1 MEGWM
6 VFVIGAVALVIV
18 VYVIS
23 LISGSAS
30 KQVKEQ
36 QKEHLKALAKEFNEL
51 KEEKVSSF
59 VRVKTLLE
67 VIGATIDKEIKEEG
81 KTDSII
87 LATYQGGYFVFFID
101 EDQNTIAIRYNNFYR
116 SSVDKYREILM
127 ATSATNARFYHW
139 SCSWWYDNENKES
152 LENMHVDLN
161 SYFSLLGPAQKLAMM
176 LKDHLQQVF
185 RISRFFSDEMD
196 RLIKEKLPPISDNL
210 VNRMYFHSKIEYAR
224 TALEKGFMHSKVQEL
239 PELSPFSLYNTI
251 MLYGMV
257 ELGNPR
263 FLRIIL
269 DNRVETFL
277 EKDEIINFDVR
288 DYIISKPNARSINDM
303 IFSFGF
309 ESKTITFVMNK
320 HQSSTKNS
328 LFFETYLVGIE
339 EANIISND
347 TCHNMKQLSLLE
359 VRFADAEQ
367 DFQEAKYMFSEAQEK
382 LNKNENVTNDERL
395 LLSFTQPSLY
405 EDIYWAKKFY
415 NNKCYYQSLFYFK
428 RVHNFL
434 NEHIINGDV
443 DVYAFCEVTFYIGFI
458 YMELSMPEK
467 AHYYLYS
474 IRNAGNYSYN
484 AEYINCLNALKEP
497 YAVSYI
503 KEELDK
509 LIDEMSKSDEIS
521 PAQEHYRQ
529 VLMRRYVYSLI
540 EIKNYDTAIE
550 VLRYMIKNEDSVEF
564 AKSELKYVL
573 ELKKKERK
581 NKKRRRGKIK
591 N

>member
-1 MEGWM
+1 MESWM
-6 VFVIGAVALVIV
+6 VFVIGTVALVIV

-23 LISGSAS
+23 LINGSAS
-30 KQVKEQ
+30 KQVNKQQEEQ
-36 QKEHLKALAKEFNEL
+36 HKEHLKALAKELNEL

-87 LATYQGGYFVFFID
+87 LATYQGGYFIFFID
-101 EDQNTIAIRYNNFYR
+101 EDQDTIAIRYNNFYR

-127 ATSATNARFYHW
+127 ATNATNARFYHW
-139 SCSWWYDNENKES
+139 SCLWWFDDSDKES
-152 LENMHVDLN
+152 LDKIQMDMT
-161 SYFSLLGPAQKLAMM
+161 SYFSLLGRTQELAMV
-176 LKDHLQQVF
+176 LREHLQQVF
-185 RISRFFSDEMD
+185 GMSRFFSDEMNK
-196 RLIKEKLPPISDNL
+196 LIEEKLPPISDNL
-210 VNRMYFHSKIEYAR
+210 VNGMYFHSKIEYAR
-224 TALEKGFMHSKVQEL
+224 TALEKGIMHSNVQEL
-239 PELSPFSLYNTI
+239 PELPPFSLYNTI

-269 DNRVETFL
+269 DNRVETIL

-347 TCHNMKQLSLLE
+347 TCHNMKHLSLLE

-382 LNKNENVTNDERL
+382 LNKNENVTDDERL
-395 LLSFTQPSLY
+395 LLSFTQPNLY

-434 NEHIINGDV
+434 QEHIINGDV
-443 DVYAFCEVTFYIGFI
+443 DVAAFCEVTFCIGFI

-484 AEYINCLNALKEP
+484 VEYINCLNALKEP

-509 LIDEMSKSDEIS
+509 LIEEMSKSEEITL
-521 PAQEHYRQ
+521 AQEHYRR

-550 VLRYMIKNEDSVEF
+550 VLKYMIKNEDSVEF

-573 ELKKKERK
+573 QLKKENRNRK
-581 NKKRRRGKIK
+581 SEEG
-591 N
+591 

>member
-6 VFVIGAVALVIV
+6 VFVIGTVALVIV

-23 LISGSAS
+23 LINGSAS
-30 KQVKEQ
+30 KQVNKQQEEQ
-36 QKEHLKALAKEFNEL
+36 HKEHLKALAKELNEL

-87 LATYQGGYFVFFID
+87 LATYQGGYFIFFID
-101 EDQNTIAIRYNNFYR
+101 EDQDTIAIRYNNFYR

-139 SCSWWYDNENKES
+139 SCLWWFDDSDKES
-152 LENMHVDLN
+152 LDEMQMDMT
-161 SYFSLLGPAQKLAMM
+161 SYFSLLGRTQELAMV
-176 LKDHLQQVF
+176 LRKHLQQVF
-185 RISRFFSDEMD
+185 GMSRFFSDEMNK
-196 RLIKEKLPPISDNL
+196 LIEEKLPPISDNL
-210 VNRMYFHSKIEYAR
+210 VNGMYFHSKIEYAR
-224 TALEKGFMHSKVQEL
+224 TALEKGIMHSNVQEL
-239 PELSPFSLYNTI
+239 PELPPFSLYNTI

-257 ELGNPR
+257 DLGNPR

-269 DNRVETFL
+269 DNQVETIL

-347 TCHNMKQLSLLE
+347 TCHNMKHLSLLE

-382 LNKNENVTNDERL
+382 LNKNENVTDDERL
-395 LLSFTQPSLY
+395 LLSFTQPNLY

-434 NEHIINGDV
+434 QEHIINGDV
-443 DVYAFCEVTFYIGFI
+443 DVAAFCEVTFCIGFI

-484 AEYINCLNALKEP
+484 VEYINCLNALKEP

-509 LIDEMSKSDEIS
+509 LIEEMSKSEEITL
-521 PAQEHYRQ
+521 AQEHYRR

-550 VLRYMIKNEDSVEF
+550 VLKYMIKNEDSVEF

-573 ELKKKERK
+573 QLKKENRNRK
-581 NKKRRRGKIK
+581 SEEG
-591 N
+591 

>member
-6 VFVIGAVALVIV
+6 VFVIGTVALVIV

-23 LISGSAS
+23 LINGSAS
-30 KQVKEQ
+30 KQVNKQQEEQ
-36 QKEHLKALAKEFNEL
+36 HKEHLKALAKELNEL

-101 EDQNTIAIRYNNFYR
+101 EDQDTIAIRYNNFYR

-127 ATSATNARFYHW
+127 ATNATNARFYHW
-139 SCSWWYDNENKES
+139 SCLWWFDDSDKES
-152 LENMHVDLN
+152 LDKIQMDMT
-161 SYFSLLGPAQKLAMM
+161 SYFSLLGRTQELAMV
-176 LKDHLQQVF
+176 LREHLQQVF
-185 RISRFFSDEMD
+185 GMSRFFSDEMNK
-196 RLIKEKLPPISDNL
+196 LIEEKLPPISDNL
-210 VNRMYFHSKIEYAR
+210 VNGMYFHSKIEYAR
-224 TALEKGFMHSKVQEL
+224 TALEKGIMHSNVQEL
-239 PELSPFSLYNTI
+239 PELPPFSLYNTI

-269 DNRVETFL
+269 DNRVETIL

-347 TCHNMKQLSLLE
+347 TCHNMKHLSLLE

-382 LNKNENVTNDERL
+382 LNKNENVTDDERL
-395 LLSFTQPSLY
+395 LLSFTQPNLY

-434 NEHIINGDV
+434 QEHIINGDV
-443 DVYAFCEVTFYIGFI
+443 DVAAFCEVTFCIGFI

-484 AEYINCLNALKEP
+484 VEYINCLNALKEP

-509 LIDEMSKSDEIS
+509 LIEEMSKSEEIT

-550 VLRYMIKNEDSVEF
+550 VLKYMIKNEDSVEF

-573 ELKKKERK
+573 QLKKENRNRK
-581 NKKRRRGKIK
+581 SEEG
-591 N
+591 

>member
-1 MEGWM
+1 MESWM
-6 VFVIGAVALVIV
+6 VFVIGAVVLVIV
-18 VYVIS
+18 VYVIL
-23 LISGSAS
+23 LINGSTS
-30 KQVKEQ
+30 KQVNKQQEEQ
-36 QKEHLKALAKEFNEL
+36 HKEHLKALAKELNEL

-87 LATYQGGYFVFFID
+87 LATYQGGYFIFFID
-101 EDQNTIAIRYNNFYR
+101 EDQDTIAIRYNNFYR

-127 ATSATNARFYHW
+127 ATNATNARFYHW
-139 SCSWWYDNENKES
+139 SCLWWFDDSDKES
-152 LENMHVDLN
+152 LDKIQMDMT
-161 SYFSLLGPAQKLAMM
+161 SYFSLLGRTQELAMV
-176 LKDHLQQVF
+176 LREHLQQVF
-185 RISRFFSDEMD
+185 GMSRFFSDEMNK
-196 RLIKEKLPPISDNL
+196 LIEEKLPPISDNL
-210 VNRMYFHSKIEYAR
+210 VNGMYFHSKIEYAR
-224 TALEKGFMHSKVQEL
+224 TALEKGIMHSNVQEL
-239 PELSPFSLYNTI
+239 PELPPFSLYNTI

-269 DNRVETFL
+269 DNRVETIL

-347 TCHNMKQLSLLE
+347 TCHNMKHLSLLE

-382 LNKNENVTNDERL
+382 LNKNENVTDDERL
-395 LLSFTQPSLY
+395 LLSFTQPNLY

-434 NEHIINGDV
+434 QEHIINGDV
-443 DVYAFCEVTFYIGFI
+443 DVAAFCEVTFCIGFI

-484 AEYINCLNALKEP
+484 VEYINCLNALKEP

-509 LIDEMSKSDEIS
+509 LIEEMSKSEEIT

-550 VLRYMIKNEDSVEF
+550 VLKYMIKNEDSVEF

-573 ELKKKERK
+573 QLKKENRNRK
-581 NKKRRRGKIK
+581 SEEG
-591 N
+591 

>member
-1 MEGWM
+1 MESWM
-6 VFVIGAVALVIV
+6 VFVIGTVALVIV

-23 LISGSAS
+23 LINGSTS
-30 KQVKEQ
+30 KQVNKQQEEQ
-36 QKEHLKALAKEFNEL
+36 HKEHLKALAKELNEL

-87 LATYQGGYFVFFID
+87 LATYQGGYFIFFID
-101 EDQNTIAIRYNNFYR
+101 EDQDTIAIRYNNFYR

-127 ATSATNARFYHW
+127 ATNATNARFYHW
-139 SCSWWYDNENKES
+139 SCLWWFDDSDKES
-152 LENMHVDLN
+152 LDKIQMDMT
-161 SYFSLLGPAQKLAMM
+161 SYFSLLGRTQELAMV
-176 LKDHLQQVF
+176 LREHLQQVF
-185 RISRFFSDEMD
+185 GMSRFFSDEMNK
-196 RLIKEKLPPISDNL
+196 LIEEKLPPISDNL
-210 VNRMYFHSKIEYAR
+210 VNGMYFHSKIEYAR
-224 TALEKGFMHSKVQEL
+224 TALEKGIMHSNVQEL
-239 PELSPFSLYNTI
+239 PELPPFSLYNTI

-269 DNRVETFL
+269 DNRVETIL

-347 TCHNMKQLSLLE
+347 TCHNMKHLSLLE

-382 LNKNENVTNDERL
+382 LNKNENVTDDERL
-395 LLSFTQPSLY
+395 LLSFTQPNLY

-434 NEHIINGDV
+434 KEHIINGDV
-443 DVYAFCEVTFYIGFI
+443 DVAAFCEVTFCIGFI

-484 AEYINCLNALKEP
+484 VEYINCLNALKEP

-509 LIDEMSKSDEIS
+509 LIEEMSESEEITL
-521 PAQEHYRQ
+521 AQEHYRR

-550 VLRYMIKNEDSVEF
+550 VLKYMIKNEDSVEF

-573 ELKKKERK
+573 QLKKENRNRK
-581 NKKRRRGKIK
+581 SEEG
-591 N
+591 

>member
-1 MEGWM
+1 MESWM
-6 VFVIGAVALVIV
+6 VFVIGTVALVIV

-23 LISGSAS
+23 LINGSAS
-30 KQVKEQ
+30 KQVNKQQEEQ
-36 QKEHLKALAKEFNEL
+36 HKEHLKALAKELNEL

-67 VIGATIDKEIKEEG
+67 VIGATIDKEIKEKG

-87 LATYQGGYFVFFID
+87 LATYQGGYFIFFID
-101 EDQNTIAIRYNNFYR
+101 EDQDTIAIRYNNFYR

-127 ATSATNARFYHW
+127 ATNATNARFYHW
-139 SCSWWYDNENKES
+139 SCLWWFDASDKES
-152 LENMHVDLN
+152 LDKIQMDMT
-161 SYFSLLGPAQKLAMM
+161 SYFSLLGRTQELAMV
-176 LKDHLQQVF
+176 LREHLQQVF
-185 RISRFFSDEMD
+185 GMSRFFSDEMNK
-196 RLIKEKLPPISDNL
+196 LIEEKLPPISDNL
-210 VNRMYFHSKIEYAR
+210 VNGMYFHSKIEYAR
-224 TALEKGFMHSKVQEL
+224 TALEKGIMHSNVQEL
-239 PELSPFSLYNTI
+239 PELPPFSLYNTI

-269 DNRVETFL
+269 DNRVETIL

-347 TCHNMKQLSLLE
+347 TCHNMKHLSLLE

-382 LNKNENVTNDERL
+382 LNKNENVTDDERL
-395 LLSFTQPSLY
+395 LLSFTQPNLY

-434 NEHIINGDV
+434 QEHIINGDV
-443 DVYAFCEVTFYIGFI
+443 DVAAFCEVTFCIGFI

-484 AEYINCLNALKEP
+484 VEYINCLNALKEP

-509 LIDEMSKSDEIS
+509 LIEEMSESEEITL
-521 PAQEHYRQ
+521 AQEHYRR

-550 VLRYMIKNEDSVEF
+550 VLKYMIKNEDSVEF

-573 ELKKKERK
+573 QLKKENRNRK
-581 NKKRRRGKIK
+581 AEEG
-591 N
+591 

>member
-1 MEGWM
+1 MESWM
-6 VFVIGAVALVIV
+6 VFVIGTVALVIV

-23 LISGSAS
+23 LINGSTS
-30 KQVKEQ
+30 KQVNKQQEEQ
-36 QKEHLKALAKEFNEL
+36 HKEHLKALAKELNEL

-87 LATYQGGYFVFFID
+87 LATYQGGYFIFFID
-101 EDQNTIAIRYNNFYR
+101 EDQDTIAIRYNNFYR

-127 ATSATNARFYHW
+127 ATNATNARFYHW
-139 SCSWWYDNENKES
+139 SCLWWFDDSDKES
-152 LENMHVDLN
+152 LDKIQMDMT
-161 SYFSLLGPAQKLAMM
+161 SYFSLLGRTQELAMV
-176 LKDHLQQVF
+176 LREHLQQVF
-185 RISRFFSDEMD
+185 GMSRFFSDEMNK
-196 RLIKEKLPPISDNL
+196 LIEEKLPPISDNL
-210 VNRMYFHSKIEYAR
+210 VNGMYFHSKIEYAR
-224 TALEKGFMHSKVQEL
+224 TALEKGIMHSNVQEL
-239 PELSPFSLYNTI
+239 PELPPFSLYNTI

-269 DNRVETFL
+269 DNRVETIL

-347 TCHNMKQLSLLE
+347 TCHNMKHLSLLE

-382 LNKNENVTNDERL
+382 LNKNENVTDDERL
-395 LLSFTQPSLY
+395 LLSFTQPNLY

-434 NEHIINGDV
+434 QEHIINGDV
-443 DVYAFCEVTFYIGFI
+443 DVAAFCEVTFCIGFI

-484 AEYINCLNALKEP
+484 VEYINCLNALKEP

-509 LIDEMSKSDEIS
+509 LIEEMSESEEITL
-521 PAQEHYRQ
+521 AQEHYRR

-550 VLRYMIKNEDSVEF
+550 VLKYMIKNEDSVEF

-573 ELKKKERK
+573 QLKKENRNRK
-581 NKKRRRGKIK
+581 SEEG
-591 N
+591 

>member
-1 MEGWM
+1 M

>member
-87 LATYQGGYFVFFID
+87 LAMYQGGYFVFFID

-185 RISRFFSDEMD
+185 RISRFFSDEMNK
-196 RLIKEKLPPISDNL
+196 LIEEKLPPISDNL
-210 VNRMYFHSKIEYAR
+210 VNGMYFHSKIEYAR

-269 DNRVETFL
+269 DNQVETIL

-474 IRNAGNYSYN
+474 IRNAANYSYN

>member
-1 MEGWM
+1 MESWM
-6 VFVIGAVALVIV
+6 VFVIGTVALVIV

-23 LISGSAS
+23 LINGSAS
-30 KQVKEQ
+30 KQVNKQQEEQ
-36 QKEHLKALAKEFNEL
+36 HKEHLKALAKELNEL

-87 LATYQGGYFVFFID
+87 LATYQGGYFIFFID
-101 EDQNTIAIRYNNFYR
+101 EDQDTIAIRYNNFYR

-127 ATSATNARFYHW
+127 ATNATNARFYHW
-139 SCSWWYDNENKES
+139 SCLWWFDDSDKES
-152 LENMHVDLN
+152 LDKIQMDMT
-161 SYFSLLGPAQKLAMM
+161 SYFSLLGRTQELAMV
-176 LKDHLQQVF
+176 LREHLQQVF
-185 RISRFFSDEMD
+185 GMSRFFSDEMNK
-196 RLIKEKLPPISDNL
+196 LIEEKLPPISDNL
-210 VNRMYFHSKIEYAR
+210 VNGMYFHSKIEYAR
-224 TALEKGFMHSKVQEL
+224 TALEKGIMHSNVQEL
-239 PELSPFSLYNTI
+239 PELPPFSLYNTI

-269 DNRVETFL
+269 DNRVETIL

-347 TCHNMKQLSLLE
+347 TCHNMKHLSLLE

-382 LNKNENVTNDERL
+382 LNKNENVTDDERL
-395 LLSFTQPSLY
+395 LLSFTQPNLY

-434 NEHIINGDV
+434 QEHIINGDV
-443 DVYAFCEVTFYIGFI
+443 DVAAFCEVTFCIGFI

-484 AEYINCLNALKEP
+484 VEYINCLNALKEP

-509 LIDEMSKSDEIS
+509 LIEEMSKSEEIT

-573 ELKKKERK
+573 QLKKENRK
-581 NKKRRRGKIK
+581 RKAEEG
-591 N
+591 

>member
-1 MEGWM
+1 MESWM
-6 VFVIGAVALVIV
+6 VFVIGTVALVIV

-23 LISGSAS
+23 LINGSAS
-30 KQVKEQ
+30 KQVNKQQEEQ
-36 QKEHLKALAKEFNEL
+36 HKEHLKALTKELNEL

-87 LATYQGGYFVFFID
+87 LATYQGGYFIFFID
-101 EDQNTIAIRYNNFYR
+101 EDQDTIAIRYNNFYR

-127 ATSATNARFYHW
+127 ATNATNARFYHW
-139 SCSWWYDNENKES
+139 SCLWWFDDSDKES
-152 LENMHVDLN
+152 LDKIQMDMT
-161 SYFSLLGPAQKLAMM
+161 SYFSLLGRTQELAMV
-176 LKDHLQQVF
+176 LREHLQQVF
-185 RISRFFSDEMD
+185 GMSRFFSDEMNK
-196 RLIKEKLPPISDNL
+196 LIEEKLPPISDNL
-210 VNRMYFHSKIEYAR
+210 VNGMYFHSKIEYAR
-224 TALEKGFMHSKVQEL
+224 TALEKGIMHSNVQEL
-239 PELSPFSLYNTI
+239 PELPPFSLYNTI

-269 DNRVETFL
+269 DNRVETIL

-347 TCHNMKQLSLLE
+347 TCHNMKHLSLLE

-382 LNKNENVTNDERL
+382 LNKNENVTDDERL
-395 LLSFTQPSLY
+395 LLSFTQPNLY

-434 NEHIINGDV
+434 QEHIINGDV
-443 DVYAFCEVTFYIGFI
+443 DVAAFCEVTFCIGFI

-484 AEYINCLNALKEP
+484 VEYINCLNALKEP

-509 LIDEMSKSDEIS
+509 LIEEMSKSEEIT

-573 ELKKKERK
+573 QLKKENRK
-581 NKKRRRGKIK
+581 RKAEEG
-591 N
+591 